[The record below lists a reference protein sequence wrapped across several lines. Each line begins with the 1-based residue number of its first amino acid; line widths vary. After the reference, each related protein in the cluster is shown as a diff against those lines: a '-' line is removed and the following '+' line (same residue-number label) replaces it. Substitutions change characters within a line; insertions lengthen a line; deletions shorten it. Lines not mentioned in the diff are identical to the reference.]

1 MIDHFGIL
9 SADFGKAKEF
19 YDSVLRVLDY
29 ERQMDV
35 GPAVGYGTAGKPDF
49 WIEDAGDRPVGAPL
63 HFAFSAPSPESVQA
77 FYHAALALG
86 AEPLHEP
93 RIFDEYHPNYYGA
106 FVRDPDGN
114 NVEAVF
120 HGGAPAP
127 TDGDGGAPTPTDGD
141 GGGPK
146 G

>member
-49 WIEDAGDRPVGAPL
+49 WVEDAGDRPVGGLTRPGCANPT
-63 HFAFSAPSPESVQA
+63 SAAVSCA
-77 FYHAALALG
+77 TM
-86 AEPLHEP
+86 P
-93 RIFDEYHPNYYGA
+93 R
-106 FVRDPDGN
+106 
-114 NVEAVF
+114 
-120 HGGAPAP
+120 
-127 TDGDGGAPTPTDGD
+127 
-141 GGGPK
+141 
-146 G
+146 